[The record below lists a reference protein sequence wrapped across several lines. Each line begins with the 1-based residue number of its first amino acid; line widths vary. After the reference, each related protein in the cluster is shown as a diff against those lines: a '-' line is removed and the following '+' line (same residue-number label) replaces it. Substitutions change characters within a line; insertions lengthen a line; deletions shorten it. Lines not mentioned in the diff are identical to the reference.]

1 MKSIESRAKK
11 MELYGLIFILASTFF
26 QLFISSPA
34 RDYADSSVVFKLEEK
49 MDVIYQLS
57 KANFQKLY
65 YKVADSSY
73 NPELDSKLFYKYAEM
88 NKNQQHVKG
97 QSNFIGIIV
106 GLVFLFGSALI
117 CYAKHLEYLSCK
129 REK

>member
-1 MKSIESRAKK
+1 MKSIEVRAKK
-11 MELYGLIFILASTFF
+11 VELCGLILILASTFF
-26 QLFISSPA
+26 QLFISAPA
-34 RDYADSSVVFKLEEK
+34 RDNADSSVVFKLEEK
-49 MDVIYQLS
+49 MDVIYQIS

-65 YKVADSSY
+65 YKASDSSY

-97 QSNFIGIIV
+97 QSNFIGIMV
-106 GLVFLFGSALI
+106 GLVFLFGSLLI
-117 CYAKHLEYLSCK
+117 CYAKYLEYISCK